1 MIYSH
6 SWVEEGAGLLS
17 TGRYQPVH
25 LWDTTTGELQVNQE
39 PKQSIIR
46 SLGLE
51 PNNPQSVHLDIRY
64 R

>member
-51 PNNPQSVHLDIRY
+51 PNNP
-64 R
+64 